1 MPDRSRPALRPMTQG
16 DLDAVLKIELQC
28 YPHPWTKGIFG
39 DCIRVGYDCWVL
51 EDEETGIIGYGV
63 LSIGA
68 GESHVLNLAVDPSL
82 RGQGLGRYLLEHL
95 LQRARS
101 GGAEMALLEV
111 RPSNAGARAL
121 YEKIGFNEIGRRPDY
136 YPDGDGREDALLYAL
151 YLDPGEAAP

>member
-1 MPDRSRPALRPMTQG
+1 MPDRPLPILRPMTQT
-16 DLDAVLKIELQC
+16 DLHRVLEIELAC

-68 GESHVLNLAVDPSL
+68 GESHVLNLAIDPPQ

-121 YEKIGFNEIGRRPDY
+121 YEKLGFNEIGRRTDY
-136 YPDGDGREDALLYAL
+136 YPDGEGREDALLYAL
-151 YLDPGEAAP
+151 HLEPGETAP